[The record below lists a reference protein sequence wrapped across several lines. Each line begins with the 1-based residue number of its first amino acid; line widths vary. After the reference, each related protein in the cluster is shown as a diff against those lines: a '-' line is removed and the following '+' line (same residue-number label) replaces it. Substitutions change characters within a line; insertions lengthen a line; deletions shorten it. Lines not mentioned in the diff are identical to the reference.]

1 MNWELNYEIL
11 SRIFTT
17 RKKELKKLDAFAQKI
32 IMKWISK
39 NLINTENL
47 RIHGKELKGNLKS
60 FWRYRVGDYGLLAD
74 IQDENITIL
83 LIKIGHRREIYDKK

>member
-1 MNWELNYEIL
+1 MNWELNYEIP

-47 RIHGKELKGNLKS
+47 RIHGKE
-60 FWRYRVGDYGLLAD
+60 
-74 IQDENITIL
+74 
-83 LIKIGHRREIYDKK
+83 